1 MKLAGRQ
8 IPSFLE
14 RPDPSV
20 VAVLVY
26 GPDGGLVRERLQAL
40 AGTVVEDL
48 ADPFRVAELPASELA
63 NDPARLSDE
72 AAAIALTGGRRV
84 VMVRG
89 AGDGQADALRG
100 VLDAPKGDA
109 LILVEGG
116 DLGSRSAL
124 RGLFEKAKNAAALP
138 CYRDE
143 PQQIEALVDT
153 TLGEAGLSVSAEAR
167 AYLAANLG
175 ADRGLSRRELEK
187 LILYKGAD
195 GAVSLE
201 DAEASVGDSAA
212 LNLDDVA
219 FAVAAGDL
227 AALERS
233 LTKTLLEG
241 SNPVAALRA
250 VARHYQRLQRAAAA
264 CEQGKSVKQAIES
277 LRPRVFFRRRPAFQ
291 DHLAKWPLGR
301 IGAALEI
308 LTDGELGCKSTG
320 VPGEMVCRATLLRL
334 AALAQQSGRF

>member
-20 VAVLVY
+20 VAVLVF

-116 DLGSRSAL
+116 DLGPRSAL

-153 TLGEAGLSVSAEAR
+153 MLGEAGLSVR
-167 AYLAANLG
+167 QR
-175 ADRGLSRRELEK
+175 RG
-187 LILYKGAD
+187 
-195 GAVSLE
+195 
-201 DAEASVGDSAA
+201 
-212 LNLDDVA
+212 
-219 FAVAAGDL
+219 
-227 AALERS
+227 
-233 LTKTLLEG
+233 EG
-241 SNPVAALRA
+241 VPCR
-250 VARHYQRLQRAAAA
+250 Q
-264 CEQGKSVKQAIES
+264 
-277 LRPRVFFRRRPAFQ
+277 PRRRPWAHPPPRAVSSRSSFSTRGRTASGQ
-291 DHLAKWPLGR
+291 PRGRWKRAWATAPLILRAWPDLDLMSLLCGGR
-301 IGAALEI
+301 
-308 LTDGELGCKSTG
+308 
-320 VPGEMVCRATLLRL
+320 R
-334 AALAQQSGRF
+334 